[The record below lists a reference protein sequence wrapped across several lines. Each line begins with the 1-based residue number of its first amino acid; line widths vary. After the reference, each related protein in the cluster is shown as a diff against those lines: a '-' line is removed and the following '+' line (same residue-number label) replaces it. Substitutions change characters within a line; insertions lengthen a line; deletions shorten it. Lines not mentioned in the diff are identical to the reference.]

1 MLEGASGVPDTAE
14 GQALKD
20 GISSRFL
27 SRVVPAE
34 LIRAL
39 L

>member
-14 GQALKD
+14 GQALED
-20 GISSRFL
+20 GVSSRFL
-27 SRVVPAE
+27 SRLVPAG
-34 LIRAL
+34 LIGAL